1 MTLGLT
7 LATPRPDRHA
17 TVSGAGETVSG
28 AEGFWAAT
36 LLMGSYLLPSE
47 MAVKVGVVLTGL
59 RLALFVLLV
68 WSLAALLRKLAA
80 RDYVLVLSDLT
91 VVLLVVWM
99 EVSLYAVGGS
109 VALASALGVRPIEFL
124 SAYLAGRCLFGSRLG
139 LTSFVRVLLWIVGA
153 LVVLGM
159 LDVVAGENILG
170 SLALKYFAVDRHTL
184 YVTQYR
190 MGLPRARAS
199 FEHAI
204 LFGTFFAACAPLFY
218 YLAEGTI
225 RKFVGVLLCAAG
237 TLLSLS
243 SAPILAFGIFAAIA
257 TFDGLLRKG
266 TWRWAALGGLTL
278 YGLAL
283 LFVLVDDPLRT
294 LIESFTL
301 DPSTGVYRFLIWE
314 WIGFNLQSSPWF
326 GLGGADWVRLPN
338 MVSSVD
344 ALWLGQALGAGYVG
358 VVLLALSV
366 VSPFFVWTSGR
377 AVRDQGTWLR
387 TSGKAVTI
395 SIVQMTF
402 ISMTVFYW
410 GTCWAFFALLI
421 GIRAGLSEGR
431 YLLIKGVDRGLPAGV
446 APSGFR
452 QIAASRRPRLTGP
465 MARGPRLVANV
476 EGARQ

>member
-1 MTLGLT
+1 
-7 LATPRPDRHA
+7 
-17 TVSGAGETVSG
+17 
-28 AEGFWAAT
+28 
-36 LLMGSYLLPSE
+36 MGSYLLPSE

-59 RLALFVLLV
+59 RVALAILLV
-68 WSLAALLRKLAA
+68 WSVVALLRKLAA

-91 VVLLVVWM
+91 VAMLVVWM
-99 EVSLYAVGGS
+99 EISLYAVGGS
-109 VALASALGVRPIEFL
+109 AALISALGVRPVEFL
-124 SAYLAGRCLFGSRLG
+124 SAYLVGRCLFGSGLG
-139 LTSFVRVLLWIVGA
+139 LASFVRVLLWVVGA
-153 LVVLGM
+153 LVFLG
-159 LDVVAGENILG
+159 LVDLAAGENILG
-170 SLALKYFAVDRHTL
+170 SLALKYFAIDRHTL

-225 RKFVGVLLCAAG
+225 RKLIGVLLCAAG
-237 TLLSLS
+237 VLLSLS

-257 TFDGLLRKG
+257 TFDRLLRKG
-266 TWRWAALGGLTL
+266 TWRWAALGGLVI
-278 YGLAL
+278 YGVAL
-283 LFVLVDDPLRT
+283 LFVVVDDPLRT
-294 LIESFTL
+294 LIEAFTL

-326 GLGGADWVRLPN
+326 GLGGTDWVRLPN

-358 VVLLALSV
+358 VALLALSLFA
-366 VSPFFVWTSGR
+366 PFFVWTSGR
-377 AVRDQGTWLR
+377 APRSAGSWHR

-402 ISMTVFYW
+402 ISMTVFFW

-421 GIRAGLSEGR
+421 GIRAGLSESG
-431 YLLIKGVDRGLPAGV
+431 YLAVKGVDEGLA
-446 APSGFR
+446 ARARPSGPHR
-452 QIAASRRPRLTGP
+452 IAPAHRARLAGP
-465 MARGPRLVANV
+465 SARPRLVAIND
-476 EGARQ
+476 GARHG